1 MRACNKKPHRFSFP
15 LFSLV
20 FLLYCHLSN
29 IMSSFNKLK
38 TNMHTHAVLQHTRI
52 PIVLIF
58 CHLLILNFSAQCLLC
73 TQINSRTNVTTTAMT
88 EGKRENIGK
97 NDTDNTVIV
106 VVIII
111 ESSRLMAMMII
122 LK

>member
-73 TQINSRTNVTTTAMT
+73 TQINSRTNMT